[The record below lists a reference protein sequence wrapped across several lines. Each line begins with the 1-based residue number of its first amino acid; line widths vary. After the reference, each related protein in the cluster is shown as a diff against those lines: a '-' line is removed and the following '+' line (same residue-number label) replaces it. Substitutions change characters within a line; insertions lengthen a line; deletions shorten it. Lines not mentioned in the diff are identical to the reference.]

1 MKKYNTIIFDLDGT
15 LLYTL
20 EDLKNA
26 VNYAL
31 SYYGYKERT
40 IEEIRCFVGNG
51 IRKLIE
57 RAVPEN
63 TGLSDVDK
71 VFEQFKIY
79 YNEHATDKTIIYKGV
94 EDILYILKE
103 KGYNLGIVSNK
114 VQSAVDILHER
125 FFKDIIEISVGDK
138 EGSRRKPA
146 PDSVI
151 EVMRYFDTTSL
162 ETLYIGDSEIDI
174 ETARNAQIDCISV
187 SWGFRDA
194 VDLMKSGATTIVTTP
209 EELLEKIL

>member
-1 MKKYNTIIFDLDGT
+1 MRKYNTIIFDLDGT

-20 EDLKNA
+20 EDLKDA

-31 SYYGYKERT
+31 SYYGYNERT

-63 TGLSDVDK
+63 TDLSDIDK

-138 EGSRRKPA
+138 EGRRRKPA

-162 ETLYIGDSEIDI
+162 ETLYIGDSEVDI

-194 VDLMKSGATTIVTTP
+194 VDLMKAGATTIVTTP